1 MENST
6 GVMFLADLPAPE
18 RVKSLDPNRSPGDEY
33 VVKGREIYLWL
44 AAQWHWT
51 LEAQQ
56 RILR

>member
-1 MENST
+1 
-6 GVMFLADLPAPE
+6 MFLADLPAPE